1 MQMPRV
7 WIATISLALF
17 FASAAPSLAQSPPEP
32 GQSLS
37 PITFSLPGKPEDMAY
52 LGIDAAAKDFTLAD
66 IQADLIFLEI
76 IGVYCPQCYRQLP
89 LFKDVHTRIERG
101 KLKNRVKMFSVAA
114 GGNQPEVDLLTKTQ
128 QYPFP
133 VLQDPDYTVHKAL
146 AEPLT
151 PFTMLLRPDG
161 TVLFTHLGVIEDVD
175 SFYRTIK
182 KLVL

>member
-1 MQMPRV
+1 MHMPRH
-7 WIATISLALF
+7 WIATMSLILF
-17 FASAAPSLAQSPPEP
+17 FTSASSILAQSPPEP

-37 PITFSLPGKPEDMAY
+37 PITFPLPEKSCDTVY
-52 LGIDAAAKDFTLAD
+52 LGIDSGTKGFMLAD
-66 IQADLIFLEI
+66 IEADLIFLEI

-89 LFKDVHTRIERG
+89 LFKDLHSRIERG
-101 KLKNRVKMFSVAA
+101 KLKNRVKMFAVAA
-114 GGNQPEVDLLTKTQ
+114 GGNPPEVDLLTETQ

-133 VLQDPDYTVHKAL
+133 VLQDPDYAVHKAL

-161 TVLFTHLGVIEDVD
+161 TVLFTHLGVIEDID

-182 KLVL
+182 KWVP